1 MGDIL
6 IVGVSSD
13 KRVRHEKGD
22 DRPIQRHD
30 TRITVIDAV
39 KYVDYVF
46 LMPLPA
52 KSVSPTF
59 QVLATLRTGIFADH
73 KEKRHKWAGLEKK
86 IASTGAVLVFDE
98 QPKINSTTKIIQRT
112 MLSRPRQGYRRRIIS
127 AYTF

>member
-73 KEKRHKWAGLEKK
+73 KEKKAQMGRTREKDC
-86 IASTGAVLVFDE
+86 F
-98 QPKINSTTKIIQRT
+98 NWRRT
-112 MLSRPRQGYRRRIIS
+112 CL
-127 AYTF
+127 